1 MQTTGGLPSETWC
14 DNCGMEPGTRKNEPR
29 KMIRWR
35 RRNLCPTC
43 AETAVKDSIRTASMM
58 LGHVARM
65 RAEDRKRKKAESER
79 ERRLLKRAKDLAKLN
94 EAAERREGS
103 P

>member
-14 DNCGMEPGTRKNEPR
+14 DNCGMPPGTRKNEPR

-43 AETAVKDSIRTASMM
+43 AEIAIKDSIRTASMM
-58 LGHVARM
+58 LGHVARV
-65 RAEDRKRKKAESER
+65 RAEDGKRKKAENER
-79 ERRLLKRAKDLAKLN
+79 DRRLRNRAKEIARLN
-94 EAAERREGS
+94 GVAERREGS